1 MKNKINLTPL
11 YEEQKKLDLLIAKNH
26 NITYAKTRKDRLL
39 SLLVEIC
46 EFANE
51 TRCFKYWSNKKPSSR
66 DVTIEEYADALHF
79 FLSLGIDIQTDFVI
93 YSISSSDDTSL
104 TEDFL
109 VLASLY
115 SEFVAKQDDETYQKA
130 FKKFIDMSQKC
141 GFSWSDVEKAY
152 YQKLKENFKR
162 QENNY

>member
-1 MKNKINLTPL
+1 MNEQINLTPL
-11 YEEQKKLDLLIAKNH
+11 YVEQKKLDVLIAKNH
-26 NITYAKTRKDRLL
+26 DVTYQKTRKDRLL

-51 TRCFKYWSNKKPSSR
+51 TRCFKYWSNKKPSSK

-79 FLSLGIDIQTDFVI
+79 FLSLGIDIQTNFVI

-109 VLASLY
+109 TLVSLY
-115 SEFVAKQDDETYQKA
+115 SEFVDKQDDETYQKA

-141 GFSWSDVEKAY
+141 GFTWPEVEEAY